1 MLDFSSYKVLS
12 FDCYGTLVDWE
23 TGILSALRPVLSR
36 HAVGNLPDDELL
48 RLYGSLER
56 EAQKQRPFINYCE
69 VLSKITIGLGN
80 RLEFCPTAEDLTVLA
95 ESVKDWPPFQD
106 TIPALRSLKQ
116 RFELAIISNVDRD
129 LFAHSAALL
138 EVPFD
143 YVITSEEA
151 KDYKP
156 SLASFRL
163 ALERIGH
170 PSSELLHVAQ
180 SLYHDMAPAKEMGL
194 DTVWVN
200 RSDARSTPNV
210 ASQPDLEVPDL
221 KSLARLIASLA

>member
-56 EAQKQRPFINYCE
+56 EAQGQRPFISYRE
-69 VLSKITIGLGN
+69 VLAKITIGLGD
-80 RLEFCPTAEDLTVLA
+80 RLEFCPAAEDLTVLA
-95 ESVKDWPPFQD
+95 DSVRDWPPFQD
-106 TIPALRSLKQ
+106 TIPALRFLKK
-116 RFELAIISNVDRD
+116 RVKLAIISNVDRD

-143 YVITSEEA
+143 YVITSEDV

-156 SLASFRL
+156 SLAGFRL
-163 ALERIGH
+163 ALQRIGH
-170 PSSELLHVAQ
+170 PSTELLHVAQ

-200 RSDARSTPNV
+200 RSGARSTPKV
-210 ASQPDLEVPDL
+210 DSQPDLEVPDL
-221 KSLARLIASLA
+221 QSFARLIAPLA